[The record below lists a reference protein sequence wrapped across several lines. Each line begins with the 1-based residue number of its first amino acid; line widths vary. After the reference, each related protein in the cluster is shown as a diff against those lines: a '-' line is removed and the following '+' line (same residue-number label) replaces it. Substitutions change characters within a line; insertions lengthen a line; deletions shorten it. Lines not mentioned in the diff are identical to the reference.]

1 MNRFAAKF
9 QHWMEY
15 HPVKANSLLCFSLWV
30 CGDSLAQYSEFRIKQ
45 QQQQQ
50 QQGKDDDKEP
60 INRSP
65 TFAQHYDYLRTAQ
78 CAGYGAFITGPLVAL
93 WYPWL
98 DKMTVKYLGNRKSS
112 KSTSFTRVLPSSSPW
127 TGPIFKV
134 LLDEFVMDPPQIAVF
149 FGYMTVCEGQGW
161 KEFQQKLRSEFWT
174 TWLTSLAVWPVVLLG
189 TFRFLPL
196 YYQAPVINACAIV
209 WDGFLSYRNNAGRI
223 AKDDD
228 DGVEHSQEPT
238 NTKVDEEKTDTKQ
251 QWLPSA

>member
-1 MNRFAAKF
+1 MSFRRFANKF

-30 CGDSLAQYSEFRIKQ
+30 CGDSLAQYSEFRIQ
-45 QQQQQ
+45 QQVTED
-50 QQGKDDDKEP
+50 GNESD
-60 INRSP
+60 NHT
-65 TFAQHYDYLRTAQ
+65 TFLQHYDSLRTAQ

-98 DKMTVKYLGNRKSS
+98 DKMTVQYLGTGG
-112 KSTSFTRVLPSSSPW
+112 KSTSTKLSLPFRIPASPW
-127 TGPIFKV
+127 TGPVFKV

-149 FGYMTVCEGQGW
+149 FGYMTICEGQGYH
-161 KEFQQKLRSEFWT
+161 EFQQKLKSEFWT

-189 TFRFLPL
+189 TFLFLPL

-223 AKDDD
+223 IKEEAEESGATAAETNNEANEADENETTAK
-228 DGVEHSQEPT
+228 Q
-238 NTKVDEEKTDTKQ
+238 Q
-251 QWLPSA
+251 QWLPNA